1 MRREPLSPRRTRA
14 RRRRDG
20 NELLEHC
27 RERLAGFKR
36 PKRMVIGELPKTST
50 GKIRKNELRDQARL
64 VS

>member
-1 MRREPLSPRRTRA
+1 MSAIYKE
-14 RRRRDG
+14 

-36 PKRMVIGELPKTST
+36 PQRLLIGELPKRST

-64 VS
+64 AS